1 MCSPVFDR
9 MLSSDM
15 KEAQERVIEVGVAT
29 QHEFEILY
37 ALLMPGAFL
46 TRSVKPSQVESLLRI
61 SDYYEVSFIKKACE
75 QKLLS
80 LPATPARLIEASK
93 YGLKRQLARCVKE
106 ISPRL
111 ALQDLLQVYDHSPEL
126 LLAVTFA
133 LRGCVTEDCTREGLG
148 RVVAKVKEEKEED
161 DDDDSRLM

>member
-1 MCSPVFDR
+1 MSSALLRMCSPVFDR

-93 YGLKRQLARCVKE
+93 YLGPYSGELVLPGMRGSL
-106 ISPRL
+106 
-111 ALQDLLQVYDHSPEL
+111 HSYKK
-126 LLAVTFA
+126 
-133 LRGCVTEDCTREGLG
+133 GSG
-148 RVVAKVKEEKEED
+148 
-161 DDDDSRLM
+161 SS